1 MIKVGLFFWNSIF
14 QKIILFIQ
22 RINNNNLIGI
32 IMNANKDFNKK
43 DSLNDN
49 QMITIWIVMIQEI

>member
-1 MIKVGLFFWNSIF
+1 MTYGLLDSAD
-14 QKIILFIQ
+14 QC
-22 RINNNNLIGI
+22 NNNNLIGI

-49 QMITIWIVMIQEI
+49 QMITI